1 MNQRQ
6 QCLHLAAATVFTLLC
21 AAPAAAQNY
30 PAKVLRYLV
39 NDGAG
44 SGGDIVGRVVAAG
57 LSEQFGQQVIVD
69 NRPGAGGRIG
79 AEIVA
84 KGPADGYTLLHMRDR
99 KSTRLNSSHTD
110 ISRMPSSA

>member
-1 MNQRQ
+1 MKQWQSCARVV
-6 QCLHLAAATVFTLLC
+6 AVMLLVC
-21 AAPAAAQNY
+21 ACPAAAQTY
-30 PAKVLRYLV
+30 PAKVVRYLV

-57 LSEQFGQQVIVD
+57 LAEAFGQQVIVD

-84 KGPADGYTLLHMRDR
+84 KGAIDGYTLLHMSSNLTANESLY
-99 KSTRLNSSHTD
+99 KNGTSLNSL
-110 ISRMPSSA
+110 

>member
-1 MNQRQ
+1 MKQWQSCAR
-6 QCLHLAAATVFTLLC
+6 LVAVMLLVSTW
-21 AAPAAAQNY
+21 PVAAQTY
-30 PAKVLRYLV
+30 PAKVVRYLV

-57 LSEQFGQQVIVD
+57 LAEAFGQQVIVD

-84 KGPADGYTLLHMRDR
+84 KGATDGYTLLHM
-99 KSTRLNSSHTD
+99 SSNLTANE
-110 ISRMPSSA
+110 SLYKNNP